1 MNMENKTANKEQ
13 IKLKQSPDPLYKKKN
28 RKRRILRRKLEEG
41 FGRGPFAAHMGM
53 LIIPSPNIISS
64 PPVQADVL

>member
-13 IKLKQSPDPLYKKKN
+13 IEAIHQSSLYIKKKN